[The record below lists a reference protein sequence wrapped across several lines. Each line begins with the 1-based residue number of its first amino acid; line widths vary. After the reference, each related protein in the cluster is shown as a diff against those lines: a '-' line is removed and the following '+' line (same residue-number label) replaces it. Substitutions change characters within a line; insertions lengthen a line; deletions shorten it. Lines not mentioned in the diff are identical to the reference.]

1 MWASCPSSCLHKSR
15 SARRVSEARAQ
26 RRGNGSRLQKTTALA
41 AQARL
46 LPHRA
51 IEKPAL
57 TQPFPA
63 AQQQGFCLNPRS
75 GQFSCILGG
84 RRPLTYTSSEAHG
97 LGLAQMEVKPRC
109 VRPLT
114 SVPAG
119 CLLTVCSPDGGRT
132 MPSNVPQAQMA
143 TASRA
148 GPPLRQQWTETSR
161 SPPLQPWAPLPTS
174 PGLLIPKTHSETC
187 KAFPLPLLS
196 QARVQRSKR
205 SVISID

>member
-1 MWASCPSSCLHKSR
+1 MWASCPFSCLHKSR

-26 RRGNGSRLQKTTALA
+26 RRGNGSRLQKTTAVA

-63 AQQQGFCLNPRS
+63 AQQQGFCLIPRS

-84 RRPLTYTSSEAHG
+84 RRPLTYTSSEARG

-109 VRPLT
+109 ETTDV
-114 SVPAG
+114 SAG
-119 CLLTVCSPDGGRT
+119 RMSPHR
-132 MPSNVPQAQMA
+132 
-143 TASRA
+143 
-148 GPPLRQQWTETSR
+148 
-161 SPPLQPWAPLPTS
+161 LQPRRRQDNALQCSTGADGHSVQGWAPAPSAVDRNLQKSTPAALGPS
-174 PGLLIPKTHSETC
+174 PHLH
-187 KAFPLPLLS
+187 
-196 QARVQRSKR
+196 
-205 SVISID
+205 